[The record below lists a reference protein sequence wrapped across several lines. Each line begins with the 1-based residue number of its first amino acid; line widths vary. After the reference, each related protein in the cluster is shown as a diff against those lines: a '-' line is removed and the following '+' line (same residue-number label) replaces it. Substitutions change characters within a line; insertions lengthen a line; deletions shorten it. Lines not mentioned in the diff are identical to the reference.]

1 MSRRLIFFLFTIVL
15 ALVLALMVR
24 SALKS
29 KEAKIQALRQSTV
42 YIVVAA
48 HALSPGN
55 TVDTAALKLVAW
67 PRDLMPPGAFTS
79 LEAVTGKVVK
89 NSLSVDQPLVAAALL
104 APEKT
109 GGVLPLL
116 IPEGMRAMSIAV
128 DDVSDMAGFVLPHS
142 RVDVLVSVAPGGGA
156 NAGPGG
162 VGDLTKIVLQNIEV
176 LAAAQNLETGT
187 DQSQLAKVVTLLVTP
202 EQAERLAAATRLGTI
217 QLAMRNFADV
227 QQPVTHGVS
236 VAGLVGAPLTI
247 PPPVVAS
254 PTIASPVP
262 SFPTGHYRFRPR
274 SAGRTVEVIRN
285 GTDHQTINFL
295 ANGRLRPSVAPAPA
309 VTVDG
314 TGIEPPVP
322 GH

>member
-1 MSRRLIFFLFTIVL
+1 
-15 ALVLALMVR
+15 
-24 SALKS
+24 
-29 KEAKIQALRQSTV
+29 
-42 YIVVAA
+42 
-48 HALSPGN
+48 
-55 TVDTAALKLVAW
+55 
-67 PRDLMPPGAFTS
+67 
-79 LEAVTGKVVK
+79 
-89 NSLSVDQPLVAAALL
+89 
-104 APEKT
+104 
-109 GGVLPLL
+109 
-116 IPEGMRAMSIAV
+116 MSIAV

-187 DQSQLAKVVTLLVTP
+187 DQSHLAKVVTLLVTP
-202 EQAERLAAATRLGTI
+202 EQSERLAAASRLGTI
-217 QLAMRNFADV
+217 QLAMRNFADE

-247 PPPVVAS
+247 SSPVVAS

-262 SFPTGHYRFRPR
+262 SLPTGHYRFRPR

-309 VTVDG
+309 ATVDG
-314 TGIEPPVP
+314 TGFEPPVP

>member
-176 LAAAQNLETGT
+176 LAAAQNPG
-187 DQSQLAKVVTLLVTP
+187 D
-202 EQAERLAAATRLGTI
+202 
-217 QLAMRNFADV
+217 RN
-227 QQPVTHGVS
+227 
-236 VAGLVGAPLTI
+236 
-247 PPPVVAS
+247 
-254 PTIASPVP
+254 
-262 SFPTGHYRFRPR
+262 
-274 SAGRTVEVIRN
+274 
-285 GTDHQTINFL
+285 
-295 ANGRLRPSVAPAPA
+295 
-309 VTVDG
+309 
-314 TGIEPPVP
+314 
-322 GH
+322 

>member
-55 TVDTAALKLVAW
+55 TVDTTALKLVAW

-187 DQSQLAKVVTLLVTP
+187 DQSHLAKVVTLLVTP

-217 QLAMRNFADV
+217 QLAMRNFADE

-247 PPPVVAS
+247 PPQ
-254 PTIASPVP
+254 
-262 SFPTGHYRFRPR
+262 R
-274 SAGRTVEVIRN
+274 
-285 GTDHQTINFL
+285 
-295 ANGRLRPSVAPAPA
+295 
-309 VTVDG
+309 
-314 TGIEPPVP
+314 
-322 GH
+322 